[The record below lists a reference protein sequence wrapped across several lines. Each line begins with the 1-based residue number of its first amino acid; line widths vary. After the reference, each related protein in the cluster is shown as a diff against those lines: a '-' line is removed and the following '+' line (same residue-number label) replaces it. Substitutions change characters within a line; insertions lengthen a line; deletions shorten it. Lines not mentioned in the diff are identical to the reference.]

1 MFCVFAFSS
10 LSHMVRAAEP
20 RHAAG
25 RWEELWQLCLTS
37 HQSTHPL
44 HSQQQGK
51 SNRTRSHVFGRLYR
65 FSSPQEVPS
74 TQLLA
79 PLPETTPGVG
89 IFAARNVSAA
99 KERQGGGFHQ
109 KNLTP
114 RPSSSVMIS
123 ALCSC
128 CKACRARSSIASSK
142 PWNSRE
148 RKTYSSAETR
158 LT

>member
-1 MFCVFAFSS
+1 MRLEV
-10 LSHMVRAAEP
+10 
-20 RHAAG
+20 G
-25 RWEELWQLCLTS
+25 RRTPWQLCLTS
-37 HQSTHPL
+37 HQSAHPL
-44 HSQQQGK
+44 RSQEQGN
-51 SNRTRSHVFGRLYR
+51 SNRIRSHVFGRLHR

-74 TQLLA
+74 MQLLA
-79 PLPETTPGVG
+79 PLLETRPG
-89 IFAARNVSAA
+89 NVPAA

-148 RKTYSSAETR
+148 GKTYSSAGTGFP
-158 LT
+158 